1 MAGEKMHYVGQLQ
14 LMNKCSLCSYI
25 IIYQGPQSHLKADQT
40 FEKSWE
46 ELVGFWWRSGVEEE
60 EGLRRV
66 YLS

>member
-1 MAGEKMHYVGQLQ
+1 MAREKVHYVSPLQ
-14 LMNKCSLCSYI
+14 LMNKCSLCSNI
-25 IIYQGPQSHLKADQT
+25 IIYKGLQGHLKAYQT

-46 ELVGFWWRSGVEEE
+46 ELAGFWWRSGVREE